1 MLGISLTYAGVR
13 HSTASDPAAENSWRR
28 ISSSYV
34 DPRAGAGR
42 GSAAASF
49 ALVDAVGPWPEHQLS
64 QVVAGT
70 LFNVT
75 TNTVAT
81 SVK

>member
-1 MLGISLTYAGVR
+1 M
-13 HSTASDPAAENSWRR
+13 
-28 ISSSYV
+28 
-34 DPRAGAGR
+34 